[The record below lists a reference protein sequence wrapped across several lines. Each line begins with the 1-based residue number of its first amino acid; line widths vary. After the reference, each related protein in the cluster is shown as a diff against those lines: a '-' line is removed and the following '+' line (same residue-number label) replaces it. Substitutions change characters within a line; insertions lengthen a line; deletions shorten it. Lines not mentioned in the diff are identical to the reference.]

1 MDGVDVPNLGGL
13 GIGAALLVLA
23 VRVLFR
29 QGDGW
34 QDVLR
39 SAREDAAA
47 ARSDAAAAR
56 DAESECRR
64 RLAHLEQR
72 LGELEA
78 VIVRSTEARTRK
90 DDPDHASPA

>member
-1 MDGVDVPNLGGL
+1 MEGVDVPNLGGL

-47 ARSDAAAAR
+47 ARADAAAAR
-56 DAESECRR
+56 EAESECRR
-64 RLAHLEQR
+64 RLAHLETR
-72 LGELEA
+72 IVDLEA
-78 VIVRSTEARTRK
+78 RILRAADARTRK